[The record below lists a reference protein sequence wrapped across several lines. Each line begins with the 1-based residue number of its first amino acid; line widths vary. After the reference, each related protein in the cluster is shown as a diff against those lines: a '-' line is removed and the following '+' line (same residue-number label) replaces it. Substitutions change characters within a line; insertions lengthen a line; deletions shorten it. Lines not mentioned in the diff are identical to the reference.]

1 MKKGNMKNSLN
12 QWAESIASRISD
24 EWSGKSSFP
33 EDSELM
39 KDVLTKALS
48 AVPSECKKLIGTG
61 IIEETYFET
70 LDFK

>member
-1 MKKGNMKNSLN
+1 MNKSSMKDSPSI
-12 QWAESIASRISD
+12 WAEAIASIISD
-24 EWSGKSSFP
+24 EWRGKSSFP

-61 IIEETYFET
+61 IIEETYFED
-70 LDFK
+70 LD